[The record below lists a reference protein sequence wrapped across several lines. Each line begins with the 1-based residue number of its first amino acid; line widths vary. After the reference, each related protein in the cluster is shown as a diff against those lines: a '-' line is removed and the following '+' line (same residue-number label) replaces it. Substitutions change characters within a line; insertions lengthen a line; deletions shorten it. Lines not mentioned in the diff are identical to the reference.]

1 MFPLYPRFFKTYIYG
16 FIYFKIYIFRKI
28 YSRAYIPVK
37 FSCVQWVQWVQHTVS
52 PLFKPFFCSHSC
64 TRNFFSGYDY
74 KERILTM
81 EAQNLVAVE
90 YSPRQQAYH
99 ISSLFEVMRNNVM
112 ALGAGK
118 EPGFYLIGV
127 FNNENAASEFV
138 RRRKESERHE
148 MA

>member
-1 MFPLYPRFFKTYIYG
+1 METQ
-16 FIYFKIYIFRKI
+16 
-28 YSRAYIPVK
+28 K
-37 FSCVQWVQWVQHTVS
+37 F
-52 PLFKPFFCSHSC
+52 
-64 TRNFFSGYDY
+64 
-74 KERILTM
+74 
-81 EAQNLVAVE
+81 VAVE

-127 FNNENAASEFV
+127 FDSENTASEFI

>member
-1 MFPLYPRFFKTYIYG
+1 MGTVGTMGTTYRKPFIQAIFCSRSCSRFKT
-16 FIYFKIYIFRKI
+16 
-28 YSRAYIPVK
+28 
-37 FSCVQWVQWVQHTVS
+37 
-52 PLFKPFFCSHSC
+52 
-64 TRNFFSGYDY
+64 NGYAY

-81 EAQNLVAVE
+81 ETQNLAAVE

-127 FNNENAASEFV
+127 FDSENTASEFI